1 MSKIYWSIS
10 LLLDQAKEQEIRF
23 LLIIFID
30 KNYFKKENMGQRSSQ
45 KHLKFHNFSEIFGM
59 IIPRNTNLSQ
69 YTRTIWRNKNMGQ
82 SLFKKHSK
90 FQKIDEI
97 LYYRM
102 TRFKYV
108 KLGVFIQYQNTKAI
122 SKKKNMGQNRSKKL
136 SNFQKCQL
144 SNFTLTWSNEGKWIA
159 YDLI

>member
-1 MSKIYWSIS
+1 
-10 LLLDQAKEQEIRF
+10 
-23 LLIIFID
+23 
-30 KNYFKKENMGQRSSQ
+30 
-45 KHLKFHNFSEIFGM
+45 
-59 IIPRNTNLSQ
+59 
-69 YTRTIWRNKNMGQ
+69 MGQ

-122 SKKKNMGQNRSKKL
+122 SKKKNMGQNRFKKL

-144 SNFTLTWSNEGKWIA
+144 SNFTLTWSNEGR
-159 YDLI
+159 